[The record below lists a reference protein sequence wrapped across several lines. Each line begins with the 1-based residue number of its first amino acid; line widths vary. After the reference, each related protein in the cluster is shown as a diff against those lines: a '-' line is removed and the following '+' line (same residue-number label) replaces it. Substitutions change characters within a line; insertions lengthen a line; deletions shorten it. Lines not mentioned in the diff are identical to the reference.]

1 MRVNIPHDSDSNYT
15 LYTNKDGDRDG
26 SILSFMNLVAGVVSE
41 AVNQLPDK
49 SALADLLFESK
60 CSWYS
65 TSYRLVESVLSIFE
79 LLKLVDYFVQEGL
92 IPFPKNVLDSSRDP
106 KPFLIEALFKE
117 EISMSKTIDAAQV
130 KEGMESSFDINKF
143 LDGHCHS

>member
-1 MRVNIPHDSDSNYT
+1 MLLTFILLLIHTELKELEVDDS
-15 LYTNKDGDRDG
+15 
-26 SILSFMNLVAGVVSE
+26 VVSE
-41 AVNQLPDK
+41 AVNKLPDK

-143 LDGHCHS
+143 LDGQPVPPGYSLKPIQDDKN

>member
-1 MRVNIPHDSDSNYT
+1 MRSCYFHLVYGYRTLLTFILLFIYTELKELEVDDS
-15 LYTNKDGDRDG
+15 
-26 SILSFMNLVAGVVSE
+26 VVSE

-92 IPFPKNVLDSSRDP
+92 IPFPKNVQNRHTD
-106 KPFLIEALFKE
+106 
-117 EISMSKTIDAAQV
+117 
-130 KEGMESSFDINKF
+130 
-143 LDGHCHS
+143 

>member
-1 MRVNIPHDSDSNYT
+1 MRSCYFHLVYGYRTLLTFILLFIYTELKELEVDDS
-15 LYTNKDGDRDG
+15 
-26 SILSFMNLVAGVVSE
+26 VVSE

-79 LLKLVDYFVQEGL
+79 LLKLVDYFVQESL
-92 IPFPKNVLDSSRDP
+92 IPFLKNVLDSSRDP
-106 KPFLIEALFKE
+106 KSFLIKALIKE
-117 EISMSKTIDAAQV
+117 DISIIKAINAAQV
-130 KEGMESSFDINKF
+130 KGYI
-143 LDGHCHS
+143 

>member
-1 MRVNIPHDSDSNYT
+1 MQLVFNIISP
-15 LYTNKDGDRDG
+15 
-26 SILSFMNLVAGVVSE
+26 
-41 AVNQLPDK
+41 
-49 SALADLLFESK
+49 FESI
-60 CSWYS
+60 
-65 TSYRLVESVLSIFE
+65 LSIFE
-79 LLKLVDYFVQEGL
+79 LFKLVDYFVQESL

-143 LDGHCHS
+143 LDGQPVPPGYSLKPIQDDKN